1 MLYSILF
8 LVGFLMRTLSDR
20 FLIKSMKS
28 NRSFKVRIQVL
39 QFLEPKKGH
48 MTILKAQRGSYY
60 TFQGLDGFILHFS
73 RFKEVHITLFKSK
86 MTSYN
91 IFIRKKVRP

>member
-28 NRSFKVRIQVL
+28 NRSFKVRIQVGIKYRTFEAFYE
-39 QFLEPKKGH
+39 QCAK
-48 MTILKAQRGSYY
+48 IL
-60 TFQGLDGFILHFS
+60 
-73 RFKEVHITLFKSK
+73 
-86 MTSYN
+86 
-91 IFIRKKVRP
+91 